1 MRKFSTDLAESF
13 LINISINLDE
23 KKKISSI
30 EETGILTKKV
40 LILIVVALRDWSH
53 SSEMT

>member
-23 KKKISSI
+23 KKKISLI